1 MNQQQTIQEDVL
13 TAISDLN
20 LLEGIPSDFE
30 VRVEA
35 DDNSVY
41 ITNIFYINLDVL
53 KIFESDHHNDVLW
66 NVRSQLL
73 KVHNTMKKYGIL
85 GFDKHAYSSIY
96 INKTNVEVWKKTQ
109 LKKLKEY
116 GKTLK
121 ELREIHAIRVK
132 YYDNDLYPSLQ
143 VIFKHR
149 YGSYLSNR
157 RVVVDKLKEH
167 AYEVLGFNRNIRI
180 DW

>member
-20 LLEGIPSDFE
+20 LFEGIPSDFE
-30 VRVEA
+30 VKVETV
-35 DDNSVY
+35 DNSSY
-41 ITNIFYINLDVL
+41 INNLFYINLDVL
-53 KIFESDHHNDVLW
+53 KIFKSDYHNDVLW
-66 NVRSQLL
+66 NVRSQVQ
-73 KVHNTMKKYGIL
+73 KAHNTMRKYGIF
-85 GFDKHAYSSIY
+85 GFEKGSYSSVY
-96 INKTNVEVWKKTQ
+96 INKSNVDVWKKTQ

-121 ELREIHAIRVK
+121 DIREIHAIRVK

-143 VIFKHR
+143 VVFKQ
-149 YGSYLSNR
+149 SYSGTGVRKEVIN
-157 RVVVDKLKEH
+157 KLKEH
-167 AYEVLGFNRNIRI
+167 AYEVLGMNRNIRI

>member
-1 MNQQQTIQEDVL
+1 MNQKQTIQEDVL

-20 LLEGIPSDFE
+20 LFEGIPSDFE
-30 VRVEA
+30 VRVETE
-35 DDNSVY
+35 DNSVY
-41 ITNIFYINLDVL
+41 ISSLFYINLDVL
-53 KIFESDHHNDVLW
+53 KIFKTDYHNNVLW
-66 NVRSQLL
+66 DVRRQLQN
-73 KVHNTMKKYGIL
+73 VHNTIRKYGIL
-85 GFDKHAYSSIY
+85 GFDKSTYSSIY
-96 INKTNVEVWKKTQ
+96 INKSNVDVWKKTQ
-109 LKKLKEY
+109 LKKLKEF

-132 YYDNDLYPSLQ
+132 YYDNDLYPTLQ
-143 VIFKHR
+143 VVFKQS

-157 RVVVDKLKEH
+157 RVVIDKLKEH

>member
-35 DDNSVY
+35 EDNSVY

-73 KVHNTMKKYGIL
+73 KVHNTMKK
-85 GFDKHAYSSIY
+85 
-96 INKTNVEVWKKTQ
+96 V
-109 LKKLKEY
+109 KE
-116 GKTLK
+116 
-121 ELREIHAIRVK
+121 
-132 YYDNDLYPSLQ
+132 
-143 VIFKHR
+143 
-149 YGSYLSNR
+149 
-157 RVVVDKLKEH
+157 
-167 AYEVLGFNRNIRI
+167 
-180 DW
+180 

>member
-30 VRVEA
+30 VRVETE
-35 DDNSVY
+35 DNSVY
-41 ITNIFYINLDVL
+41 ISSLFYINLDVL
-53 KIFESDHHNDVLW
+53 KIFKSDYHNDVLW
-66 NVRSQLL
+66 NVRTQLQ
-73 KVHNTMKKYGIL
+73 KAHNTMRKYGIL
-85 GFDKHAYSSIY
+85 GFDKSAYSSIY
-96 INKTNVEVWKKTQ
+96 INKSNVEVWKKTQ
-109 LKKLKEY
+109 LKKLKEF

-143 VIFKHR
+143 VVFKQSYR
-149 YGSYLSNR
+149 GIGSRQEVINR
-157 RVVVDKLKEH
+157 LKEH

>member
-53 KIFESDHHNDVLW
+53 
-66 NVRSQLL
+66 
-73 KVHNTMKKYGIL
+73 
-85 GFDKHAYSSIY
+85 
-96 INKTNVEVWKKTQ
+96 
-109 LKKLKEY
+109 
-116 GKTLK
+116 
-121 ELREIHAIRVK
+121 
-132 YYDNDLYPSLQ
+132 
-143 VIFKHR
+143 
-149 YGSYLSNR
+149 
-157 RVVVDKLKEH
+157 
-167 AYEVLGFNRNIRI
+167 
-180 DW
+180 